1 MHHRGTATDA
11 RALQQARTLARLLDR
26 AVTVPGTRIG
36 IGLDG
41 IAGLIPGVGDA
52 VAGLASAWLIFLAY
66 RAGAP
71 ASVLGRMAVN
81 VWVDTLIGGIPLL
94 GDLFDF
100 GYQANL
106 RNVALLERSL
116 ADPRGARRAGRG
128 FIALVLAVLVLVV
141 IGAAVLVVLLA
152 RALGALL

>member
-1 MHHRGTATDA
+1 MNDSGTTSNG

-26 AVTVPGTRIG
+26 AVTVPGTRFG

-41 IAGLIPGVGDA
+41 VVGLIPGVGDA
-52 VAGLASAWLIFLAY
+52 VAGLASTYLIFLAY

-71 ASVLGRMAVN
+71 ASVLTRMAVN
-81 VWVDTLIGGIPLL
+81 VWVDSLIGGIPLL

-100 GYQANL
+100 GYKANL
-106 RNVALLERSL
+106 RNVALLERSM
-116 ADPRGARRAGRG
+116 AEPRAARRAGRA
-128 FIALVLAVLVLVV
+128 FVAVVLAGLVLVV

-152 RALGALL
+152 RAIAALF